1 MSTLNIKIDF
11 MIFED
16 QKIDEKTEK
25 PTLIKTFQ
33 VSSSDRVEEVIKLIK
48 EKVSVLETKPSKNFG
63 FGLFYNDLNDEKKS
77 YWLMN
82 SKMIGFYGIENGAT
96 LYYKEK
102 DRTLNVK
109 MLDGTKKKLV
119 VDDSKSVGH
128 ALEVICEKIG
138 INSLNADEYA
148 LFIEEE
154 KEQELLDI
162 PIQVNRRASVMDLIM
177 DKVDQIQE
185 KKVQT
190 IKKKA
195 HTDDDTN
202 WLRNDKTFREVGVHN
217 DSVVVIRRRY
227 VYEKSVNIT
236 NPVEINLLY
245 NQYRDNILDGSYPCQ
260 LDEAALF
267 AAYQI
272 QVQYGDFDE
281 LRYKSGNIDFKECV
295 PKEYFKNKEIQKKIK
310 KEHSKLVG
318 INELDSKYKYIQL
331 CQNLPTYGVTF
342 FVVKEKIDGKNKLIP
357 RLFGVSKESCF
368 RLDEKTKQVLKVW
381 PLTSVKKWA
390 SSPTSFTLDFG
401 DYKEG
406 MYTVVTSEGKQIC
419 QLIGGYIDIILKRR
433 KRIQMLMGD
442 GDDHGVI
449 AEGTNLPCRRIDIS
463 RNNFLNV
470 QESIPQYPRRS
481 SVQGLLSSGQ
491 QALTSNL
498 DNSGKAVMILVDEL
512 NEESS
517 YDINEPLYEE
527 LETEKVDGEY
537 QIEDLMSDIAT
548 GVVSIVNKT
557 SNNPSDEELVA
568 VGNSVTS
575 LTSNLTDLTRK
586 LKLQTK
592 VLDNEPDNGSF
603 LDAAKDLAH
612 AFKGLF
618 ISLNPKENNRSE
630 VTINVNKI
638 SRAFIKINHK
648 VPKNPAFNKV
658 LLEMVNEIKNASDLI
673 LAASDDVS
681 QALDGESLLKINK
694 IAAQS
699 KQRMIQFTS
708 SINLL
713 LPYITSSNAQ
723 AEISDLIEKLNAD
736 ANTLGELCL
745 AASSDDNS
753 KYKIQSA
760 LIDIKGS
767 SDALLKHI
775 EKNNENFAE
784 QNMYDVLLDAND
796 AFFKCIGDSGEMIKQ
811 AIIIGQTCAQLA
823 KSIELSANNSVDEKE
838 KKLEAVAKLSSATAA
853 LLKSAKVLRDQ
864 PDDYEKQ
871 AALKSMVID
880 AQNVANI
887 VTGDAIKAMSI
898 TKLCGSADAALK
910 STSQMLAT
918 AKNVAIKNTDS
929 VAQEYNKISSVFMT
943 VNNKDLADAV
953 KECEPNPKN
962 EIATRKLMS
971 SSKCFVPAASRLIL
985 ASRAL
990 VTPESKTTDAFEL
1003 SHTILQAEKSLK
1015 ELSKSMS
1022 KASQDKLA
1030 YEKVL
1035 DTLKSSLQDLEQV
1048 PLNDT
1053 DIASK
1058 GNMKDSPKILHSRM
1072 VNLCENVES
1081 LIPALIE
1088 KEENN
1093 IESVDNPLSTFA
1105 SHLSTLSELVVSFAT
1120 STFMSMMPSKQA
1132 EMLSTTKTTFESAIN
1147 MINALNENIDE
1158 QQISNFQPDTSNL
1171 EPAVVE
1177 SNNSFKTAL
1186 KESKELL
1193 KDISVENDVWDYAV
1207 KAVEVNKKNL
1217 ADHDGETMLSD
1228 PLENDGET
1236 ILTNPIKNDGD
1247 MILANPIEND
1257 NATKLNTVHHQN
1269 VAKALKI
1276 IDQKSHCLAEIC
1288 CTEPN
1293 EQAAINCTIPNDLDE
1308 IVQHVSMNYGK
1319 LCEDIKQAK
1328 IIKSEMGKEFIANT
1342 LELGDACVKM
1352 MTSAKKFHIDQTE
1365 ANKKVVAENVSGV
1378 SAKVALL
1385 VLNVEN
1391 GFVGRQECVDR
1402 MDTLDELIAEI
1413 NSTKAVAKNHNL
1425 FNIDNSTF
1433 EEHKE
1438 EVLVSIQNVGKNLKA
1453 ITNMFPVSQTN
1464 VAVLVKD
1471 AIANANNLGSVMKKA
1486 ATALGTED
1494 ADGQV
1499 LLLNAVKDVISA
1511 LKDLIN
1517 ETEKISDSGT
1527 VGDSMKAISKHMVT
1541 NLASLLKAVKSIKNE
1556 SLRGARAV
1564 ESALEAIQQA
1574 IIKNTSSPMPDK
1586 RTTKNITPDD
1596 LIQATKGI
1604 NFAIAKVEAAGAS
1617 LRQADII
1624 EAANVGRTKC
1634 LELFEVAQAMIQCT
1648 EDDIVR
1654 EAIVHSVNEA
1664 NEMYC
1669 GVLKHLAQMQN
1680 QPELKEEFSTLTQR
1694 VTQSVGELVG
1704 TAEEI
1709 NMFQSNQVNIYQSK
1723 PAFPTLKFVLKLSD
1737 TESDLVCCNDSNV
1750 AEIGLLEAAASV
1762 EASVKKITELNP
1774 KTFKKKVGFE
1784 LNFEDRILEAAKEVI
1799 SASANLLK
1807 AASLQQK
1814 ELLETGRIAVN
1825 GTNVYV
1831 NSRQWADG
1839 LVSAAYLVVST
1850 TDSLCDSANGLVL
1863 GKSSQEKLIAA
1874 AQAVSASTAH
1884 LLLASRVKASPFS
1897 KVQKNL
1903 QAAGASVKS
1912 ATERLVKTAR
1922 EGVLYDAENIESY
1935 KKVRRGTKT
1944 SEIIEQIEAQ
1954 ENILKKERELNLARR
1969 RLEVLREQQYAKERA
1984 DGYSDDESGTSF

>member
-1 MSTLNIKIDF
+1 
-11 MIFED
+11 
-16 QKIDEKTEK
+16 
-25 PTLIKTFQ
+25 
-33 VSSSDRVEEVIKLIK
+33 
-48 EKVSVLETKPSKNFG
+48 
-63 FGLFYNDLNDEKKS
+63 
-77 YWLMN
+77 MN

-128 ALEVICEKIG
+128 ALEIICEKIG

-491 QALTSNL
+491 QALISNL

-548 GVVSIVNKT
+548 GVVSIVSKT

-592 VLDNEPDNGSF
+592 VLDNEPDNGTF

-648 VPKNPAFNKV
+648 VPKNPAFNEV
-658 LLEMVNEIKNASDLI
+658 LLEKVNEIKNASDLI
-673 LAASDDVS
+673 LAASGDVS

-745 AASSDDNS
+745 AASSDDDS

-775 EKNNENFAE
+775 EKKNENFAE

-823 KSIELSANNSVDEKE
+823 KSIELSANSNSVDEKE

-871 AALKSMVID
+871 AVLKSMVID

-887 VTGDAIKAMSI
+887 VTDDAIKAVSI
-898 TKLCGSADAALK
+898 TKLCDSADAALK
-910 STSQMLAT
+910 STSQMLAA

-971 SSKCFVPAASRLIL
+971 SSKHFVPAASRLIL

-990 VTPESKTTDAFEL
+990 VTPETLEL

-1015 ELSKSMS
+1015 ELSKSRS

-1030 YEKVL
+1030 YEKIL

-1048 PLNDT
+1048 PLNGT
-1053 DIASK
+1053 DVASK
-1058 GNMKDSPKILHSRM
+1058 GNMKDSPKILQSRM

-1088 KEENN
+1088 KEESI
-1093 IESVDNPLSTFA
+1093 IEFVDNPLSTFA
-1105 SHLSTLSELVVSFAT
+1105 SHLSTLSELAVSFAT
-1120 STFMSMMPSKQA
+1120 STFMSMMPLKQA

-1193 KDISVENDVWDYAV
+1193 KAISVENDGCISVENDGWDCAV
-1207 KAVEVNKKNL
+1207 KAVKINKKNL
-1217 ADHDGETMLSD
+1217 ADHDGGTMLSD
-1228 PLENDGET
+1228 PLENDGEM
-1236 ILTNPIKNDGD
+1236 ILSNPIKNDGE
-1247 MILANPIEND
+1247 MILANTIEND
-1257 NATKLNTVHHQN
+1257 ATKLSTVHHQN
-1269 VAKALKI
+1269 VAKALKMI
-1276 IDQKSHCLAEIC
+1276 AQKSHCLAERC

-1328 IIKSEMGKEFIANT
+1328 IIRSEMGKEFIANT
-1342 LELGDACVKM
+1342 LELGDACIKM

-1365 ANKKVVAENVSGV
+1365 ANKKVVAENVSDV

-1391 GFVGRQECVDR
+1391 GFVGRQECIDTIGQQECVDTIGQQECV
-1402 MDTLDELIAEI
+1402 DTIGQQECVDTIGTLDELIADI
-1413 NSTKAVAKNHNL
+1413 NSTKAVAENHNL
-1425 FNIDNSTF
+1425 FNIDDSTF

-1471 AIANANNLGSVMKKA
+1471 AIANANKLGSVMKKA

-1527 VGDSMKAISKHMVT
+1527 VGDMKAISKHMVT
-1541 NLASLLKAVKSIKNE
+1541 NLASLLKAVKSIKNDVKNE
-1556 SLRGARAV
+1556 SLRGAKAV

-1574 IIKNTSSPMPDK
+1574 IIKNTSSPMPEK

-1669 GVLKHLAQMQN
+1669 GVLKHLVQMQD

-1709 NMFQSNQVNIYQSK
+1709 NMFQSNQVSIYQSK

-1774 KTFKKKVGFE
+1774 KTFKKKIGFE

-1903 QAAGASVKS
+1903 QTAGASVKS

-1969 RLEVLREQQYAKERA
+1969 RLEVLREQQYAKDRA
-1984 DGYSDDESGTSF
+1984 DDSSDDEQGTSF